1 MSTSRKHEYRF
12 KYLKS
17 DEWLTV
23 RAEALVR
30 EDACC
35 QICGLRDLSNDAHH
49 VAYPPSFWD
58 TKAYHLVILCR
69 PCHDLCHE
77 ILGFDGDK
85 DHCLKRFLDVA
96 EALKEWLSI
105 IRLRLPPP
113 TETITTAVSDQS
125 VTTVQTV
132 KLKTKKPSDYLREQ
146 ISFLK
151 AHREALLKEWSNICP
166 NEAIPVTFKAGF
178 RKSYEQLKPSDHMR
192 NQCDYLNRH
201 IKLIKASLD
210 PKIEQRKALLESR
223 LEVEHSETDYMFL

>member
-1 MSTSRKHEYRF
+1 MKTARKHEYRF

-17 DEWLTV
+17 DEWSTV

-85 DHCLKRFLDVA
+85 DHCLKRFLEVS
-96 EALKEWLSI
+96 EALKEWKAQLQ
-105 IRLRLPPP
+105 LEKPK
-113 TETITTAVSDQS
+113 ITSMS
-125 VTTVQTV
+125 MSSSKNTTVATV
-132 KLKTKKPSDYLREQ
+132 KPEGVVITKTKKAGDFLREE
-146 ISFLK
+146 LERV
-151 AHREALLKEWSNICP
+151 RELRNDLILE
-166 NEAIPVTFKAGF
+166 FK
-178 RKSYEQLKPSDHMR
+178 RQWPLIHVPEMIVIDPSEKMKPSDHLR
-192 NQCDYLNRH
+192 NRLKEFRDH
-201 IKLIKASLD
+201 AKLLVAEM
-210 PKIEQRKALLESR
+210 KILKEQLERSK
-223 LEVEHSETDYMFL
+223 ETENQTIDYMFL